1 MTQLARKFT
10 EQTTVEAFMDL
21 PGNER
26 RELVDGIVTLM
37 APSRPIHGRLQARL
51 TILIGQHLD
60 RGKGPCWVATEPGVQ
75 PRAQASVNVRIPD
88 LGVSCTPERA
98 DDRFMREPVLL
109 VEILSP
115 SNGKDTSSNI
125 MAYASIPSVAEVLII
140 DSTRRAIEHL
150 ARLPDGSWPEN
161 PLAIGEDDAFTLP
174 SIGLTLTMAEVYAG
188 TSLAEGRS

>member
-1 MTQLARKFT
+1 MNHLARKFAT
-10 EQTTVEAFMDL
+10 ETTVDEFLAL
-21 PGNER
+21 PGSQR
-26 RELVDGIVTLM
+26 RELVDGVVTLM
-37 APSRPIHGRLQARL
+37 APAKPIHGRLQAQMSA
-51 TILIGQHLD
+51 IVYAHLNKT
-60 RGKGPCWVATEPGVQ
+60 GSSCWIAIEPGVQ
-75 PRAQASVNVRIPD
+75 PRAQARVNVRIPD

-150 ARLPDGSWPEN
+150 VRLPDGSWPEN